1 MILHDFNLEHYD
13 EIINNYL
20 FIDEV
25 QLGDQFEKAIN
36 SIHTK
41 EIFKYAYASGC
52 LSQCSGC

>member
-25 QLGDQFEKAIN
+25 QLCDQFEKV
-36 SIHTK
+36 IHTK